1 MVKLI
6 GKVRK
11 GYREVWRCKMIEIE
25 IESIV
30 FRIVA
35 AVIVGS
41 AIGYER
47 QQKNRPAGI
56 RTHILVAVGAT
67 LTAILQQE
75 IANQALLTA
84 IQDPTLANIVRSD
97 PARLIA
103 QVVSGIG
110 FLGAGTIVV
119 NKNDVKGLTTAASI
133 WTVACLGLVIGMG
146 YYKLAVVGFIAILF
160 SLTLVERIIHVPK
173 YKNLEIHFVAR
184 EDTKNFLNDY
194 FQAHNIR
201 VKDVVF
207 ESFDRDDRTEYKN
220 VFTIDI
226 PRKTTYA
233 NIVDDLSLYH
243 NITKIRMIALD

>member
-1 MVKLI
+1 MV
-6 GKVRK
+6 
-11 GYREVWRCKMIEIE
+11 EIE
-25 IESIV
+25 IQSIV
-30 FRIVA
+30 FRIVS
-35 AVIVGS
+35 AVIVGYV
-41 AIGYER
+41 IGFER

-67 LTAILQQE
+67 LIAVLQQE

-84 IQDPTLANIVRSD
+84 IQDPTLTGIVRSD

-119 NKNDVKGLTTAASI
+119 YKSDVKGLTTAASI

-146 YYKLAVVGFIAILF
+146 YYELAIVGFVAILF
-160 SLTLVERIIHVPK
+160 SLTLVNRIIHVTK
-173 YKNLEIHFVAR
+173 YKNLEIHFIER
-184 EDTKNFLNDY
+184 ENTKKFLNQY
-194 FQAHNIR
+194 FAEHHIKM
-201 VKDVVF
+201 KDVVF
-207 ESFDRDDRTEYKN
+207 ESFDRGDQTIYKN

-233 NIVDDLSLYH
+233 NIVDDLSLYP
-243 NITKIRMIALD
+243 NITKIRMVPLD